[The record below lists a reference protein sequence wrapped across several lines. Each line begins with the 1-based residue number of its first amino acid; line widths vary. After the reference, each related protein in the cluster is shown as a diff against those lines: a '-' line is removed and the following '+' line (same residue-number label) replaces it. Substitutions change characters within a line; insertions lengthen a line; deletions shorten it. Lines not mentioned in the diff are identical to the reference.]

1 MVFTIVAAVGA
12 DRFLVASGTGKLC
25 RPACDIR
32 RVSSSG
38 GGEVRDRVGSTRRTD
53 VIPSTC
59 FEAKKK
65 PADRYVSPVGASW
78 IRPGQLSKSSIV

>member
-12 DRFLVASGTGKLC
+12 DRFSVASGTGKLC
-25 RPACDIR
+25 IPACAIR
-32 RVSSSG
+32 RVWSSG
-38 GGEVRDRVGSTRRTD
+38 GGEVCDRVGSTRRTD

-65 PADRYVSPVGASW
+65 PVVRYVSPVGASR
-78 IRPGQLSKSSIV
+78 IRPGQLNKSSIV